1 MAVSYSEVRYKSF
14 GRCLKIENAFAEV
27 YVTLDFGPR
36 VIRYALRGDANFFF
50 EDRTRAVMHDEKA
63 MTDYYGRGAV
73 WYIYGGHRIWASP
86 EAMPESYYPDN
97 TRVRYSIGRTS
108 VTFTPP
114 PQRRNEIAMELE
126 LSLEEYGPQVTVKNR
141 ITNIAET
148 PKTFAVWALSVL
160 TPGGVEIIPQNN
172 YDSGLLGNRV
182 MALWPYSDMA
192 DRRVAWGKDLIT
204 LRQDK
209 RNPQKFKVGTEN
221 RRGWAAYACHGC
233 LFVKR
238 FPFIEDAVYP
248 DGGMNFE
255 TFTNNLFLEM
265 ESLSPLR
272 EMQPGETAEHEETW
286 DILDDVKAPRAGDF
300 AAAAQLVARLIE

>member
-114 PQRRNEIAMELE
+114 PQRRNEIAMELGNIRTANMVMLGAVVRTTGVVSQESIEKVMHKIFTGKKAE
-126 LSLEEYGPQVTVKNR
+126 L
-141 ITNIAET
+141 I
-148 PKTFAVWALSVL
+148 
-160 TPGGVEIIPQNN
+160 
-172 YDSGLLGNRV
+172 GLNTK
-182 MALWPYSDMA
+182 A
-192 DRRVAWGKDLIT
+192 
-204 LRQDK
+204 
-209 RNPQKFKVGTEN
+209 F
-221 RRGWAAYACHGC
+221 
-233 LFVKR
+233 
-238 FPFIEDAVYP
+238 ED
-248 DGGMNFE
+248 
-255 TFTNNLFLEM
+255 
-265 ESLSPLR
+265 
-272 EMQPGETAEHEETW
+272 W
-286 DILDDVKAPRAGDF
+286 KK
-300 AAAAQLVARLIE
+300 